1 MNDGWFYVSLLCL
14 MGVLFNHTLLP
25 AVVPTAWTEGHVF
38 WQVVFA
44 SDALLFAGAL
54 VTFGGAVMV
63 GSSGASASDEAP
75 GCGPETAEDGSSYP
89 APTPRSAASG
99 TAASESSTTR
109 GSEPR

>member
-44 SDALLFAGAL
+44 SDAVLFAGAL
-54 VTFGGAVMV
+54 AAFGA
-63 GSSGASASDEAP
+63 ALLLAP
-75 GCGPETAEDGSSYP
+75 
-89 APTPRSAASG
+89 PRD
-99 TAASESSTTR
+99 
-109 GSEPR
+109 

>member
-54 VTFGGAVMV
+54 AAFGV
-63 GSSGASASDEAP
+63 SLLLAP
-75 GCGPETAEDGSSYP
+75 PPEEPHEQEPAEPQRPGPRQD
-89 APTPRSAASG
+89 
-99 TAASESSTTR
+99 
-109 GSEPR
+109 